1 MFLSKRDLKL
11 SLSRLLG
18 SETKGYGH
26 GGTNCYSV
34 DICPDLLLAAISA
47 AAALAFYLLYMAI
60 TMVPV
65 GRKRRKRNL
74 DKDSNYGNQR
84 KGKYLITFSAHC
96 SMKYIELLN
105 LFLSDNKWN
114 ISLIII
120 YDLEER

>member
-1 MFLSKRDLKL
+1 MKRFSETCHFYKIKIKLMFSSKRDLKL

-74 DKDSNYGNQR
+74 DQNSNYGNQR
-84 KGKYLITFSAHC
+84 RRKFSIIFSTHC
-96 SMKYIELLN
+96 SMKYQ
-105 LFLSDNKWN
+105 
-114 ISLIII
+114 
-120 YDLEER
+120 

>member
-1 MFLSKRDLKL
+1 MFSSKRDLKL

-74 DKDSNYGNQR
+74 DQNSNYGNQR
-84 KGKYLITFSAHC
+84 RRKFSITFSALC
-96 SMKYIELLN
+96 NMKDIKLSY
-105 LFLSDNKWN
+105 LFLDDK
-114 ISLIII
+114 
-120 YDLEER
+120 